1 MALWMRNFIILIF
14 FIPIFLGLIFSVI
27 FLFFQNTQAGVLP
40 TSVAVHIC
48 GNGIVEANEECDDG
62 NNIPGDGCDALC
74 REEEEAPPGGGGVYT
89 PPVSTK
95 VVLEGK
101 AYPGSEIHILKDG
114 KETTI
119 TRADSKADFR
129 KEIEDITPGIYTFSL
144 WAEDKDGIKSI
155 TYSLTFRVTLNAI
168 TTVSGIFLPPT
179 ISTDETAVE
188 KGEILNIFGQAVPE
202 VEIEVHILSSE
213 IIEKVKSD
221 EIGAWLLA
229 FNTQPLEEGS
239 HTTKA
244 RFQLNAKE
252 RSGFGQAFSFY
263 VGERTV
269 PFVEICSQA
278 DFNKDGRVNLVDFS
292 IFLCWWE
299 KTNGQSDLNKNGIV
313 DLPDLSILLACWT
326 G

>member
-1 MALWMRNFIILIF
+1 MALCLRNFIILIF

-27 FLFFQNTQAGVLP
+27 FLFFQNTQAGTLP

-48 GNGIVEANEECDDG
+48 GNGILEANEECDDG
-62 NNIPGDGCDALC
+62 NNISGDGCSALC
-74 REEEEAPPGGGGVYT
+74 EEEEAQPGGGGAYT
-89 PPVSTK
+89 PPVLTK

-119 TRADSKADFR
+119 TKADSKADFR

-144 WAEDKDGIKSI
+144 WAEDKDEIKSI
-155 TYSLTFRVTLNAI
+155 TYTLTFRVTLNAI

-179 ISTDETAVE
+179 ISTDETVV
-188 KGEILNIFGQAVPE
+188 KRGEILNIFGQAVPE
-202 VEIEVHILSSE
+202 VEIEVHILSLE
-213 IIEKVKSD
+213 IIKKVQSNK
-221 EIGAWLLA
+221 IGVWLLA
-229 FNTQPLEEGS
+229 FNTQPLEEGP

-244 RFQLNAKE
+244 RFELNAKE

-292 IFLCWWE
+292 IFLNWWE
-299 KTNGQSDLNKNGIV
+299 KANGQSDLNKDGIV
-313 DLPDLSILLACWT
+313 NLPDLSILLSCWT